1 MFCRKSRDSAGG
13 DKIGGNRTG
22 VESLWKPWRSASR
35 REVQAEAD
43 AGRARAAEGKVVAN
57 FLLLR
62 ETGKSRQVSQK
73 MATLQDLVI
82 PLALIESPLKFKLR

>member
-22 VESLWKPWRSASR
+22 VKSLWKPWRSASR

-57 FLLLR
+57 FSLP
-62 ETGKSRQVSQK
+62 S
-73 MATLQDLVI
+73 ATWKVASVI
-82 PLALIESPLKFKLR
+82 VPAM